1 MPGENLT
8 DLCRQRHMPIVD
20 ATQIA
25 GIILI
30 CINGTYCN
38 IWASLVA
45 QVVQNL
51 PAMQETGV

>member
-8 DLCRQRHMPIVD
+8 DLCRQRHMPIVN
-20 ATQIA
+20 AVQIA

-30 CINGTYCN
+30 CINGTYHN
-38 IWASLVA
+38 TWASLVV
-45 QVVQNL
+45 QVVKNM

>member
-1 MPGENLT
+1 
-8 DLCRQRHMPIVD
+8 MPIVD